1 MKKNNQKTTPQKR
14 KEVRAGEI
22 WVINDIRTRGHK
34 SRITRS
40 KDEVVEHIPITH
52 SPETRRI
59 KNIPLKSNPNPTSDP
74 AQCALSLHP
83 LHPEV
88 GPLTAHPATATLAL
102 LLSLNMLVQ
111 SSLGLCACSSLSLKP
126 APDGWCSGTR
136 DVLLD
141 FASSWVSSL
150 EVVLRV

>member
-1 MKKNNQKTTPQKR
+1 MKKNKQKTTPQKR

-59 KNIPLKSNPNPTSDP
+59 KNIPLKSNPNPKDDKQAYILPKVQVSEKKY
-74 AQCALSLHP
+74 LGRK
-83 LHPEV
+83 HPEYV
-88 GPLTAHPATATLAL
+88 IKNPIDK
-102 LLSLNMLVQ
+102 S
-111 SSLGLCACSSLSLKP
+111 
-126 APDGWCSGTR
+126 
-136 DVLLD
+136 
-141 FASSWVSSL
+141 
-150 EVVLRV
+150 VVRHITKKKRK